1 MSLVSSK
8 KINLNYELK
17 ESFEAGMELRGYEVK
32 NLSQKQG
39 SLDGARVIIRGGEVF
54 VVGMYIPPYQAANT
68 PASYDPYRT
77 RRLLLNKKEI
87 IYLAMALEGTGLQ
100 VVPVSVYANKHIK
113 MQIALA
119 KKRNKADTRQYLKEK
134 DDRQQM
140 RQVE

>member
-17 ESFEAGMELRGYEVK
+17 ESFEAGMELRGFEVK
-32 NLSQKQG
+32 NLSLKQG
-39 SLDGARVIIRGGEVF
+39 SLEGARVIIRGGEVF
-54 VVGMYIPPYQAANT
+54 VVGMYIPPYQMANT

-77 RRLLLNKKEI
+77 RRLLMNRKEI

-119 KKRNKADTRQYLKEK
+119 KRRNKADTRQHLREK
-134 DDRQQM
+134 DDKREI
-140 RQVE
+140 RAIS